1 MSRCFSPPSSTAIF
15 GISHTSWSASHHTG
29 DADSTYKSSKA
40 HTPPVRPDEN
50 LEVGAALEEIQRV
63 LDSPL
68 AALVGTEEE
77 RGEAAELIR
86 QAVAR
91 CWPVLAEHEGFSYTL
106 SVVPAL
112 STSPYRADARTV
124 REVVA
129 RHGGVASTAD
139 LRSELGL
146 SERTLYRRL
155 GELVADG
162 SLYREGRSRYTTRR
176 PTVAVSGEA
185 LQIVRVIERLDAE
198 AHLSG
203 YDILAGFAHQ
213 FTFDYPHLVC
223 CHPPH
228 FDGLVA
234 ALVSKRFVV
243 LAAGPGALRGPLM
256 SRTVLL
262 RRQPLIEQETLV
274 RGSLATPEK
283 AWVDLLRETRRS
295 QLAIDYG
302 ELGRLLRAMTEYGV
316 NQRALASYAR
326 RIGYLQWLKA
336 ATGQCPPTGVN
347 QRQLAAGHAA

>member
-1 MSRCFSPPSSTAIF
+1 MP
-15 GISHTSWSASHHTG
+15 AS
-29 DADSTYKSSKA
+29 
-40 HTPPVRPDEN
+40 
-50 LEVGAALEEIQRV
+50 
-63 LDSPL
+63 
-68 AALVGTEEE
+68 
-77 RGEAAELIR
+77 
-86 QAVAR
+86 
-91 CWPVLAEHEGFSYTL
+91 
-106 SVVPAL
+106 
-112 STSPYRADARTV
+112 STSPSRADPRTV
-124 REVVA
+124 RKVVEQ
-129 RHGGVASTAD
+129 HGGVASTAD

-146 SERTLYRRL
+146 PERTLYRRL
-155 GELVADG
+155 GELVAAG

-176 PTVAVSGEA
+176 PAVAVSGEA

-203 YDILAGFAHQ
+203 YNILAGFAHQ
-213 FTFDYPHLVC
+213 FTFDHPHLVC

-228 FDGLVA
+228 FDGLAA

-295 QLAIDYG
+295 QLPIDYG

-316 NQRALASYAR
+316 NQRALVSYTR
-326 RIGYLQWLKA
+326 RIGYLQWLMA
-336 ATGQCPPTGVN
+336 ATGQCPPTGVD
-347 QRQLAAGHAA
+347 QRQLAAGYAA